1 MLNITSKD
9 DRGNLDIDEMQYSLQ
24 SYLKYYELIEK
35 RVVDLL
41 EKIKLAIV
49 KKLETNDEVDEL
61 IEAITDRCVDSK
73 ILRSDLRMVMED

>member
-1 MLNITSKD
+1 MLNITSKN

>member
-1 MLNITSKD
+1 M
-9 DRGNLDIDEMQYSLQ
+9 Q

-49 KKLETNDEVDEL
+49 KKLETNEEVDEL

-73 ILRSDLRMVMED
+73 ILRSDLRLVMED